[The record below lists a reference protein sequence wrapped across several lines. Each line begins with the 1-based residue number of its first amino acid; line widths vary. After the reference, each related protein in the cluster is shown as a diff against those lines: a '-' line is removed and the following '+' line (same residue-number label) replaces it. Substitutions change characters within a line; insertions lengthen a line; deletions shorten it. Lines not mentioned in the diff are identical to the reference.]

1 MRLRFGALSVQAG
14 LIRNPRYSWENTG
27 SRAVC
32 WRGQASGGNG
42 LRAPARVA
50 TGRHRV
56 TDSPRPRQ
64 QARPESSIR
73 APLNALTP
81 SIPRPTPVSFC
92 SPRQSHFE
100 LPPTLNTLADTALAG
115 RSRVLAQRGTR
126 QAHTEQATPTVCRY
140 GFTRRTWFCPTRRRK
155 PNGSSSH
162 FEWNGWIESGEE
174 REARWIWPCSRSVS

>member
-1 MRLRFGALSVQAG
+1 MWNAYIISQKPQRNRCREEFCHAPSGREQNETAGGNKMRLRFGALSVQAG

-81 SIPRPTPVSFC
+81 SIPPPTPVSFC
-92 SPRQSHFE
+92 SHIKSHFE
-100 LPPTLNTLADTALAG
+100 LPPTLNILFRSTLIKHPFDISAKSCMM
-115 RSRVLAQRGTR
+115 RNITR
-126 QAHTEQATPTVCRY
+126 
-140 GFTRRTWFCPTRRRK
+140 
-155 PNGSSSH
+155 
-162 FEWNGWIESGEE
+162 
-174 REARWIWPCSRSVS
+174 

>member
-32 WRGQASGGNG
+32 WRGRASGGNG

-81 SIPRPTPVSFC
+81 SIPPPTPVSFC
-92 SPRQSHFE
+92 SHIKSHFE
-100 LPPTLNTLADTALAG
+100 LPPTIAVNFIDEEEAKSYQVSIAQIVNQARFARQRTNECVVSSTH
-115 RSRVLAQRGTR
+115 RVAM
-126 QAHTEQATPTVCRY
+126 
-140 GFTRRTWFCPTRRRK
+140 
-155 PNGSSSH
+155 
-162 FEWNGWIESGEE
+162 EE
-174 REARWIWPCSRSVS
+174 